1 MNYKNK
7 SLILITSFIITLQ
20 IFIFLN
26 NNQKTSFRY
35 FIWNIQD
42 IKIGKLISISFLS
55 GVIVST
61 ILNNSL
67 THKNNENFPIE
78 DENVEEIDELETGKE
93 YNSSFDIPPQR
104 DVRETQPTISVN
116 YRVIKNLNENEDRD
130 IQSTLN
136 KDDND
141 EDWGG
146 NNKNNDW

>member
-26 NNQKTSFRY
+26 NNEKTSFRY

-55 GVIVST
+55 GFIVST

-67 THKNNENFPIE
+67 THKNNEKFPIE
-78 DENVEEIDELETGKE
+78 DENVAEIDELETGKE
-93 YNSSFDIPPQR
+93 YNSSSDIPPQR

-136 KDDND
+136 RDDID